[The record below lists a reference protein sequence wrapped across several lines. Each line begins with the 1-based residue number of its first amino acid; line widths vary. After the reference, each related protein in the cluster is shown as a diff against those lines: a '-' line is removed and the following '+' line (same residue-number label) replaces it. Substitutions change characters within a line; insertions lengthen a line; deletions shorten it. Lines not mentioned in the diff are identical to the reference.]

1 MLQRVLEYSQLY
13 NFLNWFFRRHAPEPG
28 VIVLTQRR
36 VYVLP
41 TRQGIIFAI
50 ALLLMLTGSINYN
63 LSLGYVLTFLLA
75 GMGVVSIL
83 HTFRNLAQLAISAG
97 RVDAVFAGDTAR
109 FHILLE
115 NSGRHDR
122 YSLALFCRGTDAEH
136 AAMVDIPAGLIV
148 EAQVPLHAERRGW
161 LQLERITIETRYPLG
176 LTRAWSY
183 VQPDVRTLAWPTP
196 DDAPL
201 PLPTARPDAG
211 DALSTGAG
219 SDDFFGLRN
228 YTPSDSPRHVAW
240 KASARGEE
248 PLTKV
253 FTGRAASE
261 MWFDYEDNNLAV
273 LDREARLSRLT
284 RWVMLAT
291 RDGIR
296 YGLKL
301 PGVEVPLGEGESQ
314 REQCLRELALFESSA
329 APHGQ
334 DSAPLEPERTSERT
348 SGRT

>member
-1 MLQRVLEYSQLY
+1 MLQRVLQHSQLY
-13 NFLNWFFRRHAPEPG
+13 NFLNWFFKRHAPEPG

-41 TRQGIIFAI
+41 TRQGMIFAI

-83 HTFRNLAQLAISAG
+83 HTFRNLAHLAISAG

-122 YSLALFCRGTDAEH
+122 FSLALFCRGPDAEH
-136 AAMVDIPAGLIV
+136 ATLIDVPAGLIV
-148 EAQVPLHAERRGW
+148 EAQVPLRAERRGW

-183 VQPDVRTLAWPTP
+183 VQPDLRTLAWPKP
-196 DDAPL
+196 DDALL
-201 PLPTARPDAG
+201 PRPTARPEAG
-211 DALSTGAG
+211 DAINTGAG
-219 SDDFFGLRN
+219 SDDFFGLRT
-228 YTPSDSPRHVAW
+228 YTSSDSPRHVAW

-261 MWFDYEDNNLAV
+261 MWFDYEDTNLAV
-273 LDREARLSRLT
+273 LDREARLSRLA
-284 RWVMLAT
+284 RWVVLAT

-301 PGVEVPLGEGESQ
+301 PSVEVPLGEGESQ
-314 REQCLRELALFESSA
+314 REQCLRELALFEF
-329 APHGQ
+329 GG
-334 DSAPLEPERTSERT
+334 ERA
-348 SGRT
+348 

>member
-83 HTFRNLAQLAISAG
+83 HTFRNLAHLAISAG

-115 NSGRHDR
+115 NNGSLER
-122 YSLALFCRGTDAEH
+122 YSLVLFCRSNNAEQ
-136 AAMVDIPAGLIV
+136 ATMIDVPAGLIV
-148 EAQVPLHAERRGW
+148 EAEVPLRAERRGW

-183 VQPDVRTLAWPTP
+183 VQSDMRTLAWPKP

-201 PLPTARPDAG
+201 PPPKARPDAG
-211 DALSTGAG
+211 DAINTGAG
-219 SDDFFGLRN
+219 SDDFFGLRT

-261 MWFDYEDNNLAV
+261 MWFDYEDANLAV
-273 LDREARLSRLT
+273 LDREARLSRLA
-284 RWVMLAT
+284 RWVLLAT

-301 PGVEVPLGEGESQ
+301 PGVEVPLGEGKSQ
-314 REQCLRELALFESSA
+314 REQCLRELALFEFD
-329 APHGQ
+329 G
-334 DSAPLEPERTSERT
+334 ERA
-348 SGRT
+348 

>member
-1 MLQRVLEYSQLY
+1 MLQRVLQYSQLY

-41 TRQGIIFAI
+41 TRQGIIFAV
-50 ALLLMLTGSINYN
+50 ALLLMLIGSINYN

-83 HTFRNLAQLAISAG
+83 HTFRNLAHLSISPG
-97 RVDAVFAGDTAR
+97 RVDPVFTGDTAR
-109 FHILLE
+109 FHILLQ
-115 NSGRHDR
+115 NSGRLER
-122 YSLALFCRGTDAEH
+122 YSLTLFCRGTNAEQ
-136 AAMVDIPAGLIV
+136 AVVADVPAGLIV
-148 EAQVPLHAERRGW
+148 EAEVPLRAERRGL

-183 VQPDVRTLAWPTP
+183 VQPDMRTLVWPKP
-196 DDAPL
+196 DDAQL

-211 DALSTGAG
+211 DATSTGAG
-219 SDDFFGLRN
+219 SDDFSGLRT

-240 KASARGEE
+240 KASARSQE

-261 MWFDYEDNNLAV
+261 MWFDYDSAELRG
-273 LDREARLSRLT
+273 LDREARLSRLA
-284 RWVMLAT
+284 RWVLLAT
-291 RDGIR
+291 RDGIH
-296 YGLKL
+296 YGLTL
-301 PGVEVPLGEGESQ
+301 PGVEVPLGEGEAQ
-314 REQCLRELALFESSA
+314 RDQCLRELALFESGA
-329 APHGQ
+329 ALFESGTTQ
-334 DSAPLEPERTSERT
+334 VEGAPVAPKP
-348 SGRT
+348 GRA